1 MVVEKIGDEENF
13 TQKEALTPADDGQ
26 QTRSRV
32 WRVRKQTR
40 VNSRGSVG
48 YAILSRLFPFIY
60 VLYLYLLSYQSF
72 IFGLHNHALLGI
84 RIVFDTS
91 QLFYN
96 KLRREHPRLFIYLL
110 ILIIS

>member
-48 YAILSRLFPFIY
+48 YAILSRLFFFLICS
-60 VLYLYLLSYQSF
+60 LSLSF
-72 IFGLHNHALLGI
+72 II
-84 RIVFDTS
+84 SI
-91 QLFYN
+91 FY
-96 KLRREHPRLFIYLL
+96 LWIT
-110 ILIIS
+110 